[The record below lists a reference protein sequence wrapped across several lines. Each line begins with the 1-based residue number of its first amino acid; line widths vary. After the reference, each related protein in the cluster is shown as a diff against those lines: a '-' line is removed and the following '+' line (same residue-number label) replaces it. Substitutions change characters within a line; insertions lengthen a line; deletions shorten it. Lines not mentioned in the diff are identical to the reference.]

1 MDGILETKLLC
12 KSVSIGEQKQNI
24 LCNMNVSV
32 NEGDFAIIMGASGA
46 GKSTLLYLL
55 SGMDR
60 PTDGEVLFKG
70 KVISNL
76 SNNKLAT
83 FRRENCGFV
92 FQQSN
97 LNVSMSVLDNVLV
110 NGYLV
115 NKKRKEV
122 RKRAEELL
130 LEVGLKEI
138 HFNKFPNHLSGG
150 EAQRVAI
157 VRAIINNPKIVFAD
171 EPTGALNSSNTTDV
185 LNLFS
190 KLNADGQ
197 TIITVTHDVK
207 TAIRGNRIFYV
218 KDGVIKNE
226 LKMPRFNLQDMEK
239 RILELQ
245 KFLNDMGW

>member
-1 MDGILETKLLC
+1 MSTILETKLLC
-12 KSVSIGEQKQNI
+12 KSVNIGEQKQDI
-24 LCNMNVSV
+24 LCNMNIKV
-32 NEGDFAIIMGASGA
+32 NDGDFVVIMGASGA

-55 SGMDR
+55 SGMDK
-60 PTDGEVLFKG
+60 PTGGEVLFKD
-70 KVISNL
+70 KVISDL

-97 LNVSMSVLDNVLV
+97 LNMGMSVLDNVLV

-115 NKKRKEV
+115 SKKRKEV

-130 LEVGLKEI
+130 LKVGLKEI
-138 HFNKFPNHLSGG
+138 HFDKFPNRLSGG

-157 VRAIINNPKIVFAD
+157 VRAIINSPKIVFAD

-190 KLNADGQ
+190 KLNDDGQ
-197 TIITVTHDVK
+197 TIITVTHDIK

-218 KDGVIKNE
+218 KDGIVKNE
-226 LKMPRFNLQDMEK
+226 LQMPRFDLKDQEK
-239 RILELQ
+239 RVIELQ